1 MDKLEINQGTLYD
14 KPSILYRTVG
24 PVETNVWLRNL
35 KIKVESY
42 LKI

>member
-1 MDKLEINQGTLYD
+1 MALLYN

-35 KIKVESY
+35 KMKVESY
-42 LKI
+42 LLYRVPGK